1 MLNSFKDKL
10 KVKVDR
16 DTGIC
21 HLSVSTTEYKVEV
34 FKVSVGDMDKLVTS
48 FAHQRN
54 TKDVL
59 SGSND
64 QPAAGAPEPIQPEE
78 SEENNQ

>member
-1 MLNSFKDKL
+1 
-10 KVKVDR
+10 
-16 DTGIC
+16 
-21 HLSVSTTEYKVEV
+21 
-34 FKVSVGDMDKLVTS
+34 MDNLVTS